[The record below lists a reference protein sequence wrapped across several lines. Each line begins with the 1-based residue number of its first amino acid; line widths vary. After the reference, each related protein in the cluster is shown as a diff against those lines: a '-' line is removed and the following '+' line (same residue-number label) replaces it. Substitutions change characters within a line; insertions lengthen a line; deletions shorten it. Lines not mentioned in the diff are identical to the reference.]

1 MTPQSTSVRMK
12 KLKDPAIR
20 VEVASSHAD
29 VTLAT
34 RISRA

>member
-29 VTLAT
+29 MTLDT
-34 RISRA
+34 PISQA